1 MLYVY
6 GLKPG
11 KARKLVA
18 TFNSEQ
24 QMLAYIRW
32 ATLQRNDDG
41 TFKFEQGSPL
51 VGCTGYEQSREP
63 LTDDDAVG
71 VPHNPTPS
79 ML

>member
-1 MLYVY
+1 MHYVY

-11 KARKLVA
+11 KPKKLAV
-18 TFNSEQ
+18 TFDSAP

-32 ATLQRNDDG
+32 ATLQKNPDG
-41 TFKFEQGSPL
+41 TCKFEQGSPL
-51 VGCTGYEQSREP
+51 VGCTGFEHSTTP
-63 LTDDDAVG
+63 LTDDDAEE